1 MLTVGLLDSFLGIPF
16 QRWDDVFLAVGIF
29 MIVLGVWLRNQILE
43 VQMVAEEDVKSRKLS
58 ADEAKSRVR
67 NRTRLVNLIIVA
79 GIGFTMGAVLILVIQ
94 SELAFMVPS

>member
-1 MLTVGLLDSFLGIPF
+1 MLTVGSLDSFLGIPF
-16 QRWDDVFLAVGIF
+16 QRWDDVCLAVGIF